1 MNSALPAY
9 SLLLLILSIAMLPS
23 ALLAIW
29 EENSD
34 SSVFLTCILLTLF
47 CSIILYLANRGR
59 AWRNMAHWDVLVM
72 IVVSWILL
80 CLFGSL
86 PFIYGTAGLD
96 IADAFFETTSG
107 LTTTGATVIEDLSS
121 LSRATLLWR
130 SMLQWLGGA
139 GVIVMTLLLF
149 PLLHIGGLQI
159 FQQTFIDPSTAFR
172 PKTSTILLSIFV
184 LYMIFSILCAW
195 SYIASGLDFFDSINH
210 AMTTVSTGGFSTH
223 ASSIGMFSSLSVE
236 VVAYYPLWF
245 YAMRYLAHGIGL

>member
-121 LSRATLLWR
+121 LSVRHCY
-130 SMLQWLGGA
+130 GA
-139 GVIVMTLLLF
+139 PCFNG
-149 PLLHIGGLQI
+149 
-159 FQQTFIDPSTAFR
+159 
-172 PKTSTILLSIFV
+172 
-184 LYMIFSILCAW
+184 
-195 SYIASGLDFFDSINH
+195 
-210 AMTTVSTGGFSTH
+210 
-223 ASSIGMFSSLSVE
+223 
-236 VVAYYPLWF
+236 
-245 YAMRYLAHGIGL
+245 